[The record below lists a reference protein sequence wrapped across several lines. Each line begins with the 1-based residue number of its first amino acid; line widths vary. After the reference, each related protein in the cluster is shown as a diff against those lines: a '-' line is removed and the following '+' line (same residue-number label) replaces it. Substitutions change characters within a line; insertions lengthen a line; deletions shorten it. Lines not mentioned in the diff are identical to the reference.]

1 MLVVRLLRFYQTFQG
16 TETDV
21 AMAFKVLEL
30 RRLLRRTSE
39 SWSQGRPDDMI
50 TLIIVTRHFAHCI
63 WKLVKS
69 LMINRVTAKIS
80 LSSRYVQIFCFM
92 SKQFS
97 CFILHI
103 LAGLHYVTFLDT
115 TFFSVVVSLS

>member
-1 MLVVRLLRFYQTFQG
+1 MLVVRLVRFYQTFQG

-21 AMAFKVLEL
+21 TMVFKVLEL

-63 WKLVKS
+63 WKLIKS
-69 LMINRVTAKIS
+69 LMINRVAFLTL
-80 LSSRYVQIFCFM
+80 LSFQLLCPY
-92 SKQFS
+92 
-97 CFILHI
+97 
-103 LAGLHYVTFLDT
+103 LDIIC
-115 TFFSVVVSLS
+115 VLC